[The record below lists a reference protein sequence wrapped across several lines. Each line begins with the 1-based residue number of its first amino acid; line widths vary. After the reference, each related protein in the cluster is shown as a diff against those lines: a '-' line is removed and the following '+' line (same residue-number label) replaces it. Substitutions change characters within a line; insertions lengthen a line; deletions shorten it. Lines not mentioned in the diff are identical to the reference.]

1 MNESCNIYN
10 EALQTLMNIS
20 TIRGLFFSHLPP
32 PVMLSH
38 CKFCFSVVAKHIR
51 SLSIVTTN
59 FLCPRDWWIKTLS
72 LKEKDYKTMQ
82 VILVTKFLTF
92 QICFWFPEYDKLN
105 WISGMITKLHN
116 IAYVTFSMSIVNELF
131 SRGTKLIRTWKFLD
145 IL

>member
-1 MNESCNIYN
+1 MNESCDIYN

-20 TIRGLFFSHLPP
+20 TIRGLFFSYLPP

-131 SRGTKLIRTWKFLD
+131 SRGTKLIRTWKFLNVF
-145 IL
+145 